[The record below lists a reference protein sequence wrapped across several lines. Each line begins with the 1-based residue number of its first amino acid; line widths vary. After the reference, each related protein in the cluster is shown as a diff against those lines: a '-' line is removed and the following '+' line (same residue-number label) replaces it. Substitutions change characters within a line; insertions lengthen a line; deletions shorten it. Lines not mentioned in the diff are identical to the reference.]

1 MVRHSD
7 LAIKKR
13 HRLTVSYIL
22 SVLTVGSGNGISLV
36 IVAANMR

>member
-22 SVLTVGSGNGISLV
+22 SALTVGSGNGFLLT
-36 IVAANMR
+36 IVAANIQ